1 MDGPGPPFCLG
12 APPALR
18 PPRLGRQSGTRCGP
32 LPPRAPNT
40 ALRQA
45 PGLPGAGAVV
55 SAPAL
60 QPGGCGREWRRGSS
74 SPFSTVLAGQ
84 RGRSAHQ
91 GACRGPSPGRAGP
104 GKGAGRGTPVPVAP
118 RKEIPAVLPH
128 IWPLLPASRPS
139 LGPRLVRH
147 PPAFFSPAPRPGPG
161 PRNLERALGAGQ
173 DTLAHALSS
182 SSSAGGSGI
191 SHLGGRGRGD
201 AGRRCNW
208 PAATQL
214 ARAGLG
220 FGAQQDAA
228 RAEPLAQ
235 CRTAWLWVSA
245 CASWD
250 RRVEAGGTRGSWR
263 RPPVS
268 ARWPG
273 RAAGA
278 HRPSHARARCP
289 CGLFTC
295 PWPLGQVPE
304 WQLCPEPPR
313 RPVQHPHLSG
323 VPAFPW
329 ELTVPRCVHL
339 CSGGGGV
346 GEVSARPALR
356 NHLVYRASTSLRGTV
371 SPARVWRWGP
381 GHLTLERRRY

>member
-45 PGLPGAGAVV
+45 PGLPGAGAAV

-60 QPGGCGREWRRGSS
+60 QPGGCGREWRRGSN
-74 SPFSTVLAGQ
+74 SPFSTALAGQLAGQ

-128 IWPLLPASRPS
+128 IWPSSDPCFLRHVLPLAPDSSVTPLLSSRLLPA
-139 LGPRLVRH
+139 PR
-147 PPAFFSPAPRPGPG
+147 

-173 DTLAHALSS
+173 DTSAHAFSS
-182 SSSAGGSGI
+182 SSQQLHHAGGSGI

-235 CRTAWLWVSA
+235 RRTAWLWVSA

-250 RRVEAGGTRGSWR
+250 LRVEAGGTRGSWR

-268 ARWPG
+268 ARRPG
-273 RAAGA
+273 WAAGA

-339 CSGGGGV
+339 CSGGGDA

-356 NHLVYRASTSLRGTV
+356 NHLVHRASTSLRGTV
-371 SPARVWRWGP
+371 SPARV
-381 GHLTLERRRY
+381 

>member
-1 MDGPGPPFCLG
+1 M
-12 APPALR
+12 
-18 PPRLGRQSGTRCGP
+18 
-32 LPPRAPNT
+32 
-40 ALRQA
+40 
-45 PGLPGAGAVV
+45 
-55 SAPAL
+55 
-60 QPGGCGREWRRGSS
+60 
-74 SPFSTVLAGQ
+74 
-84 RGRSAHQ
+84 
-91 GACRGPSPGRAGP
+91 
-104 GKGAGRGTPVPVAP
+104 
-118 RKEIPAVLPH
+118 
-128 IWPLLPASRPS
+128 
-139 LGPRLVRH
+139 
-147 PPAFFSPAPRPGPG
+147 
-161 PRNLERALGAGQ
+161 ERALGAGQ
-173 DTLAHALSS
+173 DTSAHALSS
-182 SSSAGGSGI
+182 SSQQLHHAGGAGI

-235 CRTAWLWVSA
+235 RRTAWLWVSA

-250 RRVEAGGTRGSWR
+250 WRVEAGGTRGSWR

-268 ARWPG
+268 AHWPG

-278 HRPSHARARCP
+278 HRPSHARPRCP

-304 WQLCPEPPR
+304 WQLCPEPPC
-313 RPVQHPHLSG
+313 RPVQRPHLSG

-339 CSGGGGV
+339 CSGGGGA

-356 NHLVYRASTSLRGTV
+356 NHLVHRTSTSLRGTV
-371 SPARVWRWGP
+371 SPARVWQWEP
-381 GHLTLERRRY
+381 GT

>member
-1 MDGPGPPFCLG
+1 MDGPGPPFWLG

-45 PGLPGAGAVV
+45 PGLPGAGAAV

-74 SPFSTVLAGQ
+74 SPFSTALAGQ

-128 IWPLLPASRPS
+128 ICFLRHVLPLAPDSSVTPLLSSR
-139 LGPRLVRH
+139 LL
-147 PPAFFSPAPRPGPG
+147 PAPRPGPG

-173 DTLAHALSS
+173 DTSAHALSS

-201 AGRRCNW
+201 AGR
-208 PAATQL
+208 
-214 ARAGLG
+214 
-220 FGAQQDAA
+220 
-228 RAEPLAQ
+228 
-235 CRTAWLWVSA
+235 
-245 CASWD
+245 
-250 RRVEAGGTRGSWR
+250 
-263 RPPVS
+263 
-268 ARWPG
+268 
-273 RAAGA
+273 
-278 HRPSHARARCP
+278 
-289 CGLFTC
+289 
-295 PWPLGQVPE
+295 
-304 WQLCPEPPR
+304 
-313 RPVQHPHLSG
+313 
-323 VPAFPW
+323 
-329 ELTVPRCVHL
+329 
-339 CSGGGGV
+339 
-346 GEVSARPALR
+346 
-356 NHLVYRASTSLRGTV
+356 
-371 SPARVWRWGP
+371 
-381 GHLTLERRRY
+381 